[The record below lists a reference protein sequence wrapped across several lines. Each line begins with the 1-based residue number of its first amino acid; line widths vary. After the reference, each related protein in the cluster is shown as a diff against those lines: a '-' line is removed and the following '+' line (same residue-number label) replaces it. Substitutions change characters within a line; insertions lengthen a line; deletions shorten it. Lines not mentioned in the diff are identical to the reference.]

1 MYHSDIIL
9 HIYIFLNEQYFV
21 SLRPVSMFYYVSSQ
35 CLENALDTQGL
46 NRHRLVLGSSDR
58 FNVLFNT
65 NAVIAVN
72 CETRRIF
79 QCSSDL
85 SDQML
90 IQVIRVK
97 DHHYNRSFYLWFNQW
112 VPQKSVLG
120 QWLQKFRYSDK
131 LFSSYFMRLWP
142 NEVELGFMFNR
153 MILTVFVSWIF
164 HNNRA
169 RG

>member
-97 DHHYNRSFYLWFNQW
+97 DHHYNRSFYLWFNQ
-112 VPQKSVLG
+112 
-120 QWLQKFRYSDK
+120 
-131 LFSSYFMRLWP
+131 
-142 NEVELGFMFNR
+142 
-153 MILTVFVSWIF
+153 
-164 HNNRA
+164 
-169 RG
+169 